1 MKILYIVR
9 HAKSS
14 WEDSELMDDERPL
27 LRKGEKRTKK
37 VIAFLLEKGIQVDV
51 IKSSHAVR
59 AFETAKIIARALKY
73 PVENIMIDRQIYHA
87 GSGQLLEQFFDL
99 SDSINSLM
107 FVGHNPTVTNFANYF
122 IKPQIDWLP
131 TSGIISI
138 SFFTDFWGKITEVKN
153 KTNFVIYP
161 KML

>member
-1 MKILYIVR
+1 
-9 HAKSS
+9 
-14 WEDSELMDDERPL
+14 MDDERPL

-37 VIAFLLEKGIQVDV
+37 VIAFLLEKGIRIDV

-73 PVENIMIDRQIYHA
+73 PVENIKIDKQIYHA
-87 GSGQLLEQFFDL
+87 GSGQLLEQFYDL

-107 FVGHNPTVTNFANYF
+107 LVGHNPTVTNFANYF
-122 IKPQIDWLP
+122 IETQIDWLP

-138 SFFTDFWGKITEVKN
+138 SFYTDSWGKITEAKN